1 MHASQDFIASGI
13 FKNLYVK
20 KIYIYKILKEK
31 KKTMIIIFFINTK
44 NVLSFQYVGIN
55 EPIMMEIL

>member
-13 FKNLYVK
+13 FKNPYVK

-55 EPIMMEIL
+55 KPIMMEIL